1 MTDSVTIS
9 RPYPKSKLKLAHW
22 QTYLFIGLLANAA
35 IWGSALLY
43 LSFKA
48 PTYTSRWAINVP
60 GSGGA
65 ARVSLPDIGQT
76 SYESSSPYS
85 ISTQDP
91 RQNYKF
97 LAESDAV
104 VKIAAAQLHIT
115 PEEFGQ
121 PRIKLADSTSI
132 VEFQLQGSTP
142 ELARNKSF
150 ALYRALQVR
159 VNELRVQ
166 EFIQRDASL
175 QSTLGSSQKKLE
187 LAQKRLSEYKAQS
200 GLNSNDQLKALSDNI
215 EDLRKQRAEIVA
227 QQQQSGARL
236 RQLAKN
242 LNLSEQEA
250 ADAFV
255 LQTDQIFQQ
264 NLRNYSEAST
274 NLVALNAKFLPGH
287 PLVVAEQAKR
297 DGAGVALLNR
307 SQSLLGRPVSQTVLQ
322 QLNIN
327 NTNGSGREQL
337 FQDMVATQAEERGLE
352 FQAGETDKQIVQ
364 LEKRLSSLSQKE
376 TTLEALKRDL
386 QVAEA
391 VFSSS
396 LASLD
401 ITRSNA
407 FGSYPL
413 LQMVAEPN
421 LSKIPSSP
429 KKEFVFLG
437 GAVGSLLVTTGLL
450 RLWQLKRRSL
460 LSEQD
465 RKPQYRVVEKA

>member
-1 MTDSVTIS
+1 M
-9 RPYPKSKLKLAHW
+9 
-22 QTYLFIGLLANAA
+22 
-35 IWGSALLY
+35 
-43 LSFKA
+43 
-48 PTYTSRWAINVP
+48 
-60 GSGGA
+60 
-65 ARVSLPDIGQT
+65 
-76 SYESSSPYS
+76 
-85 ISTQDP
+85 
-91 RQNYKF
+91 
-97 LAESDAV
+97 
-104 VKIAAAQLHIT
+104 
-115 PEEFGQ
+115 
-121 PRIKLADSTSI
+121 
-132 VEFQLQGSTP
+132 
-142 ELARNKSF
+142 
-150 ALYRALQVR
+150 
-159 VNELRVQ
+159 
-166 EFIQRDASL
+166 
-175 QSTLGSSQKKLE
+175 E

-200 GLNSNDQLKALSDNI
+200 GLNSNEQLKALSDNI

-236 RQLAKN
+236 RQLANN

-297 DGAGVALLNR
+297 DGAEVALLNR

-352 FQAGETDKQIVQ
+352 FQAGETDKQIAQ

-401 ITRSNA
+401 ITRSNT
-407 FGSYPL
+407 FGAYPL

-421 LSKIPSSP
+421 LSKNPTSP
-429 KKEFVFLG
+429 KKEYVFLG

-465 RKPQYRVVEKA
+465 RKPQYRVIEKA